1 MAPSEIFGRYRILR
15 KLSRG
20 MTDVYLAMDNNLGR
34 RVVLKAIEQARDEF
48 TQIAIEAE
56 RRGAAIQKQLHEK
69 DARIPDVYEYGE
81 ENGCFFVVMEY
92 FEGRTLANILQE
104 ERRLAP
110 ERAAYY
116 AAEICSQLKTLHAF
130 FPDVDGRKTAVVH
143 GDIKPSNIQITVTG
157 EPRLL
162 DFGIAKVI
170 TCTHNL
176 THHNLGSPSYCS
188 PERLSQAQVDAHA
201 DLWAVGVTLYEMIAG
216 APPYQAQTTRRL
228 EHLIQS
234 RRPPRALPDTC
245 PRKLAAIIN
254 KALAPC
260 LEQRYTSAEALE
272 EDLRA
277 FLEDRPVLAMQEE
290 IGGWNANATIDR
302 RGSVSTRIG
311 RATKVR
317 NAVESVRRW
326 RWRIR
331 TDQATV
337 LIALLAGVLSGLVVF
352 IPIGYYYRFSKMSDP
367 LRVQKDYAHADAALL
382 APDWTLYQ
390 ALKQSNEFIGHFFSP
405 ASGLDQPMR
414 ANLLAAADNI
424 LAGFR
429 NSSDGRLSDFD
440 WGRARLCLQYALS
453 IDPDDTQAKGKLA
466 LCEGY
471 QNLCVHPGLPQAE
484 HSVQKFR
491 EAAAYMPHSPDPHL
505 GLARAYIYAYHN
517 VGQALAEF
525 HLAEQLGFRLGP
537 REAEEEADGYLFRAE
552 WELSQARNLSP
563 LAHERRL
570 KWLAMARADLA
581 RARRLYEPIAGFSQV
596 NASLIK
602 VDEAASEQEDLET
615 ASLRL
620 ITTRPRVRKRTTG
633 IRQWQ

>member
-1 MAPSEIFGRYRILR
+1 MAPSEIFGKYRILR

-20 MTDVYLAMDNNLGR
+20 MSDVYLAVDHDSGR
-34 RVVLKAIEQARDEF
+34 HVVLKAIEQARDEF

-92 FEGRTLANILQE
+92 FEGRTLAEILQQ

-110 ERAAYY
+110 ERAARY

-130 FPDVDGRKTAVVH
+130 FPDVEGRKTAVVH
-143 GDIKPSNIQITVTG
+143 GDIKPSNIQITAAG

-170 TCTHNL
+170 TYTHNL

-188 PERLSQAQVDAHA
+188 PERLSRAQVDAHA

-234 RRPPRALPDTC
+234 RRPPRALPETC

-254 KALAPC
+254 KALAPG

-277 FLEDRPVLAMQEE
+277 FLEDRPVFAMQEE
-290 IGGWNANATIDR
+290 IAGWNANATIDR
-302 RGSVSTRIG
+302 HVRAG
-311 RATKVR
+311 RPTGRTTKVR
-317 NAVESVRRW
+317 SAVERIRPI

-337 LIALLAGVLSGLVVF
+337 LIALLAGVLTGLVIF
-352 IPIGYYYRFSKMSDP
+352 IPIGYFYRFSKMSDP
-367 LRVQKDYAHADAALL
+367 LRAPKDYAHVNAALL
-382 APDWTLYQ
+382 GPDWALYQ
-390 ALKQSNEFIGHFFSP
+390 ALKQSNEFLGRFSP
-405 ASGLDQPMR
+405 ASALDQPMR

-424 LAGFR
+424 LDGFR

-440 WGRARLCLQYALS
+440 WTRARLCLQYALS

-471 QNLCVHPGLPQAE
+471 QNLCEHPALPQAE
-484 HSVQKFR
+484 RSVQQFR
-491 EAAAYMPHSPDPHL
+491 EAESYMPHSPDPHL
-505 GLARAYIYAYHN
+505 GLARVYIYAYHN
-517 VGQALAEF
+517 IGQALAEF
-525 HLAEQLGFRLGP
+525 RLAEQLGFRRGP

-552 WELSQARNLSP
+552 WELAQARNLSP
-563 LAHERRL
+563 LAHEKRL
-570 KWLAMARADLA
+570 KWLAMARADLV
-581 RARRLYEPIAGFSQV
+581 RARKLYEPIAGFSQV
-596 NASLIK
+596 NASLNK

-620 ITTRPRVRKRTTG
+620 VTAKPNVRRRTAG
-633 IRQWQ
+633 SRQWQ